1 MRALS
6 LICVAGCGLML
17 GPADRAQLN
26 SEQRK
31 TGEKMVEGKFYI
43 RLDAPCIYGAKTAA
57 GLWFDPLL
65 KVSPTG
71 HKLLPVPP
79 LSKKQYVYWGSG
91 PNDPVGYGSLK
102 MAGETVYVW
111 LEGRSPAAN
120 EFVIEFNDIKT
131 LDDFKAAWARAF
143 SAIPLQDEHPEWPA
157 EIRNAIRDHRVVEG
171 MTKEQAFMVVGE
183 PQSVETS
190 AEKGVAVEIWH
201 PRQVNGRKQP
211 YHHMKDRD
219 TGYPATLKF
228 ADGKLVAIDRVS
240 PR

>member
-1 MRALS
+1 
-6 LICVAGCGLML
+6 
-17 GPADRAQLN
+17 
-26 SEQRK
+26 
-31 TGEKMVEGKFYI
+31 
-43 RLDAPCIYGAKTAA
+43 
-57 GLWFDPLL
+57 
-65 KVSPTG
+65 
-71 HKLLPVPP
+71 
-79 LSKKQYVYWGSG
+79 
-91 PNDPVGYGSLK
+91 